1 MTSGWQDDRTHA
13 TEGDVTVDQ
22 ADQKPQLGIVL
33 LQTPP
38 GTSFDAEVQ
47 AVVDRLA
54 SAGLSADRAGTVFAV
69 EHRGSRAILTPE
81 PAPLAWND
89 AFGPWIAAHQSPD
102 GLHERY
108 RSHTGLLSV
117 QVGTTGDVAITRR
130 LLLELVRLVAQH
142 PSASVVTLPG
152 DTKFWY
158 AEQVRNWP
166 AYLELAP
173 TPPSQPAPQPVAQP
187 APQPVA
193 QPAPRPVA
201 QPTPRPVAQPTPQPV
216 AQPAPQ
222 PVAQPQPQPAPQPPQ
237 QRPSGPTVVARILLG
252 SVPSS
257 TGEVLA
263 PLDPA
268 TAGRMANVPPV
279 PQLVL
284 PVNGVD
290 VDLGVHTSPVPADA
304 LGPDL
309 GVSPLRQTLE
319 PAVAA
324 HRAHV
329 SVTVPVGADWR
340 SSLTVFANVVARLLD
355 RDDAKAVWLP
365 QQRLLTTDV
374 MFQGDVHT
382 RPELVFARVH
392 AMWEAGQGGPSIG
405 FTQGLAAIGGT
416 EVQLGANGV
425 APAQLFEDLRRAV
438 ADSLAAGTLPSAGGR
453 LTVAGYS
460 LGLVPSTSRVTGGP
474 VLELRA

>member
-1 MTSGWQDDRTHA
+1 M
-13 TEGDVTVDQ
+13 DQ

-38 GTSFDAEVQ
+38 GTSFDAEVR

-54 SAGLSADRAGTVFAV
+54 SAGLRADRAGTVFAV
-69 EHRGSRAILTPE
+69 EHRRSRAILTPE

-166 AYLELAP
+166 AYLELE
-173 TPPSQPAPQPVAQP
+173 PAQPVAQP
-187 APQPVA
+187 APQPA
-193 QPAPRPVA
+193 PQP
-201 QPTPRPVAQPTPQPV
+201 QPQPV
-216 AQPAPQ
+216 A
-222 PVAQPQPQPAPQPPQ
+222 QPQPAPQPPQ

-257 TGEVLA
+257 MGEVLA

-304 LGPDL
+304 LAPDL

-340 SSLTVFANVVARLLD
+340 SSLAVFANVVARLLD

-425 APAQLFEDLRRAV
+425 PPAQLFEDLRRAV

>member
-1 MTSGWQDDRTHA
+1 M
-13 TEGDVTVDQ
+13 DQ

-54 SAGLSADRAGTVFAV
+54 AAGLQADRAGTVFAV

-81 PAPLAWND
+81 PAPLAWNE

-117 QVGTTGDVAITRR
+117 QVGTTGDAAITRR

-166 AYLELAP
+166 AYLELEPAP
-173 TPPSQPAPQPVAQP
+173 ATPSEPAPQPQRAEKP
-187 APQPVA
+187 SPVA
-193 QPAPRPVA
+193 QPV
-201 QPTPRPVAQPTPQPV
+201 PQP
-216 AQPAPQ
+216 QP
-222 PVAQPQPQPAPQPPQ
+222 QPQPQPAPQ
-237 QRPSGPTVVARILLG
+237 QRPSGPTVVAHILLG
-252 SVPSS
+252 GVPSS
-257 TGEVLA
+257 MGEVLA

-304 LGPDL
+304 LAQDL

-340 SSLTVFANVVARLLD
+340 SSLAVFANVVARLLD

-374 MFQGDVHT
+374 MFQGDVHD

-425 APAQLFEDLRRAV
+425 PPAQLFEDLRRAV

>member
-1 MTSGWQDDRTHA
+1 M
-13 TEGDVTVDQ
+13 DQ

-54 SAGLSADRAGTVFAV
+54 SAGLPADRAGTVFAV

-81 PAPLAWND
+81 PAPLAWNG

-152 DTKFWY
+152 DAKFWY

-166 AYLELAP
+166 AYLELEPA
-173 TPPSQPAPQPVAQP
+173 PPSQPVTQPVTQSVTQPAPQPVAQ
-187 APQPVA
+187 
-193 QPAPRPVA
+193 
-201 QPTPRPVAQPTPQPV
+201 
-216 AQPAPQ
+216 
-222 PVAQPQPQPAPQPPQ
+222 PQ

-252 SVPSS
+252 GVPSS
-257 TGEVLA
+257 MGEVLA
-263 PLDPA
+263 PLDPE
-268 TAGRMANVPPV
+268 TAGRMASVPPV

-304 LGPDL
+304 LAPDL

-340 SSLTVFANVVARLLD
+340 SSLAVFANVVARLLD
-355 RDDAKAVWLP
+355 RDDAAAVWLP

>member
-1 MTSGWQDDRTHA
+1 M
-13 TEGDVTVDQ
+13 DQ

-54 SAGLSADRAGTVFAV
+54 SAGLQADRAGTVFAI

-81 PAPLAWND
+81 PAPLAWNE

-108 RSHTGLLSV
+108 RSHTGLVSV

-130 LLLELVRLVAQH
+130 LLLELVRLIALH
-142 PSASVVTLPG
+142 PSASVVTVPG

-166 AYLELAP
+166 AYLELEPAP
-173 TPPSQPAPQPVAQP
+173 AARQPALQPAAQPQPVAPP
-187 APQPVA
+187 APP
-193 QPAPRPVA
+193 
-201 QPTPRPVAQPTPQPV
+201 
-216 AQPAPQ
+216 
-222 PVAQPQPQPAPQPPQ
+222 

-252 SVPSS
+252 GVPTSM
-257 TGEVLA
+257 GEVLA

-268 TAGRMANVPPV
+268 TAQRMANVPPV

-290 VDLGVHTSPVPADA
+290 VDLGVHTSPVPAEA
-304 LGPDL
+304 LAPDL

-319 PAVAA
+319 PVVAA

-329 SVTVPVGADWR
+329 SVTVPVGSDWR
-340 SSLTVFANVVARLLD
+340 SSLAVFANVVARLLD

-438 ADSLAAGTLPSAGGR
+438 ADSLAVGTLPSAGGR